1 MTRLVLILAAC
12 FCAGTISAQ
21 ELRFSEIFGSGMVLQ
36 RETEI
41 ELRGVCAPG
50 ESVSV
55 STSWLSGKLRT
66 YAGEDGRW
74 SVSMQ
79 TPEASFEPQSIAA
92 KSGRET
98 AVLEDVLIGDV
109 WFVGGQSNMQMN
121 FRGNPDQPV
130 NRAQE
135 ILLDAPNPSIRLFR
149 VNNSWSLEPS
159 DEMATD
165 SGWTYADPENIKEF
179 SVAGYVFGLRIQ
191 RILDIPIGLVQSAHG
206 GSTAEAWI
214 DRETLEEFGEFDLD
228 LDALV
233 LISELDT
240 AGRTVSVSAYS
251 QKPLSVDMKEAIS
264 GNVNNAVEEYRLA
277 SYDIKG
283 LKKILEEVRVD
294 IPVSTYTMDD
304 SGQEKI
310 TSSEVYMI
318 ISLVLSVIIYMFIA
332 MFSAM
337 VMQSV
342 IEEKSTRVVE
352 VLISSVNSLELMFG
366 KIIGVAAVA
375 LTQFFLW
382 IVLTAVIVLGVS
394 PFIGMDTITASA
406 TIQGDQMT
414 QMAEGLGVDP
424 SMMGPAGMTSG
435 TEMLSVTSDSE
446 LSTIMATL
454 AGLNYGEIL
463 LSFIIYFVL
472 GYLLYASLFAAIGS
486 AVENEA
492 DTQQLQM
499 PVTIPLLLA
508 FFIAFYA
515 FKAPDSQVVFWGSI
529 IPFTSPIVM
538 LARIPFGVPF
548 WELALSIG
556 LLLVTFVAMAYVSA
570 KIYKVGILMY
580 GKKTTFRDLY
590 KWLKQK

>member
-1 MTRLVLILAAC
+1 MNIRTVNVIIAREYLTKVKKKSFLLTTFLGPVFFAALCILPSLIMFMA
-12 FCAGTISAQ
+12 
-21 ELRFSEIFGSGMVLQ
+21 ED
-36 RETEI
+36 
-41 ELRGVCAPG
+41 
-50 ESVSV
+50 
-55 STSWLSGKLRT
+55 SGKRV
-66 YAGEDGRW
+66 GVVD
-74 SVSMQ
+74 
-79 TPEASFEPQSIAA
+79 
-92 KSGRET
+92 KSGI
-98 AVLEDVLIGDV
+98 V
-109 WFVGGQSNMQMN
+109 MPYM
-121 FRGNPDQPV
+121 
-130 NRAQE
+130 
-135 ILLDAPNPSIRLFR
+135 
-149 VNNSWSLEPS
+149 
-159 DEMATD
+159 TD
-165 SGWTYADPENIKEF
+165 SEQISYTDCSDVP
-179 SVAGYVFGLRIQ
+179 V
-191 RILDIPIGLVQSAHG
+191 D
-206 GSTAEAWI
+206 
-214 DRETLEEFGEFDLD
+214 TLKSRYFDMD

-240 AGRTVSVSAYS
+240 AARTVSVSAYS
-251 QKPLSVDMKEAIS
+251 QKPLSVDMKETLS
-264 GNVNNAVEEYRLA
+264 RNVNNAVEEYRLA
-277 SYDIKG
+277 TYDIKG
-283 LKKILEEVRVD
+283 LKQILEDVRVD
-294 IPVSTYTMDD
+294 IPVATYTLDD

-318 ISLVLSVIIYMFIA
+318 VSLVLSVIIYMFIA

-394 PFIGMDTITASA
+394 PFIGMDAITASA
-406 TIQGDQMT
+406 SMQGDQMV
-414 QMAEGLGVDP
+414 QMAEGLGVDS
-424 SMMGPAGMTSG
+424 SMMESAGMAASAD
-435 TEMLSVTSDSE
+435 MLPASSDSE
-446 LSTIMATL
+446 LSAIVSTL

-463 LSFIIYFVL
+463 LSFVIYFVL

-548 WELALSIG
+548 WELALSVG
-556 LLLVTFVAMAYVSA
+556 LLLVTFAAMAYISA

-580 GKKTTFRDLY
+580 GKKTTFKDLY

>member
-1 MTRLVLILAAC
+1 MNIRTVNVIIAREYLTKVKKKSFLLTTFLGPIVFAALCILPSLIMLMAEDK
-12 FCAGTISAQ
+12 GKRVGVVD
-21 ELRFSEIFGSGMVLQ
+21 ESGIVM
-36 RETEI
+36 
-41 ELRGVCAPG
+41 P
-50 ESVSV
+50 
-55 STSWLSGKLRT
+55 
-66 YAGEDGRW
+66 Y
-74 SVSMQ
+74 M
-79 TPEASFEPQSIAA
+79 
-92 KSGRET
+92 
-98 AVLEDVLIGDV
+98 
-109 WFVGGQSNMQMN
+109 
-121 FRGNPDQPV
+121 
-130 NRAQE
+130 
-135 ILLDAPNPSIRLFR
+135 
-149 VNNSWSLEPS
+149 
-159 DEMATD
+159 TD
-165 SGWTYADPENIKEF
+165 SGQMTYVDYSGSPAD
-179 SVAGYVFGLRIQ
+179 SVKNRYF
-191 RILDIPIGLVQSAHG
+191 
-206 GSTAEAWI
+206 E
-214 DRETLEEFGEFDLD
+214 LD

-240 AGRTVSVSAYS
+240 VSRTVSVSAYS
-251 QKPLSVDMKEAIS
+251 QKPLSVDMKEALRA
-264 GNVNNAVEEYRLA
+264 NVNNAVEEYRLA
-277 SYDIKG
+277 TYDIKG
-283 LKKILEEVRVD
+283 LKQILEEVRADV
-294 IPVSTYTMDD
+294 PVSTYTMDD

-318 ISLVLSVIIYMFIA
+318 VSLVLSVIIYMFIA

-366 KIIGVAAVA
+366 KIMGVAAVA
-375 LTQFFLW
+375 LTQFFLC

-394 PFIGMDTITASA
+394 PFIGIDAITASA
-406 TIQGDQMT
+406 AMQGDQM
-414 QMAEGLGVDP
+414 
-424 SMMGPAGMTSG
+424 SMMTGTDMLAVSSG
-435 TEMLSVTSDSE
+435 SE
-446 LSTIMATL
+446 LPAVMSTL

-463 LSFIIYFVL
+463 LSFVIYFVL

-499 PVTIPLLLA
+499 PVTIPLLIA

-515 FKAPDSQVVFWGSI
+515 FKAPDSQVVFWGSM

-538 LARIPFGVPF
+538 MARIPFGVPV

-556 LLLVTFVAMAYVSA
+556 LLLVTFVAMAYISA